1 MLKHFNFECQSCSNE
16 FSDYV
21 EGVDGQ
27 PEACPA
33 CEKSEGFKK
42 LSSGWS
48 SPTTI
53 IVDYPGS
60 KRLKAGYVHQY
71 NRPAE
76 KKGSQVSMHVGKAR
90 P

>member
-1 MLKHFNFECQSCSNE
+1 MLKHFDFECLACHAE
-16 FSDYV
+16 FDEYV
-21 EGVDGQ
+21 EGADGV
-27 PEACPA
+27 PEHCPH
-33 CEKSEGFKK
+33 CLKTEGYKK
-42 LSSGWS
+42 LPSLWA

-76 KKGSQVSMHVGKAR
+76 KKGSQVTVK
-90 P
+90 